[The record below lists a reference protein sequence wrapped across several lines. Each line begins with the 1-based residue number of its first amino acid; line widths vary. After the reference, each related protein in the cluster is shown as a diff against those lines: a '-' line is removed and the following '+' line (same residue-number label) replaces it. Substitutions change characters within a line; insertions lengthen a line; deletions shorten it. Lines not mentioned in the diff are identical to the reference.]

1 MLLGW
6 LPLHLVVELKVA
18 KGVLHLQILL
28 LLSLHGH
35 VVHLTIVLRTILVV
49 PLTIV
54 VAPVSVLI

>member
-28 LLSLHGH
+28 LLSMHCH